1 MDSFC
6 EGPDRRLNPNL
17 SIQTFFNSIQLI
29 IDNFAGRGG
38 KVAMAINN
46 FEENVYNFQASPA
59 AFSVLLQRP
68 SLTGSERFKLN
79 ELEDKPEQ
87 EEGFI
92 VFI

>member
-1 MDSFC
+1 
-6 EGPDRRLNPNL
+6 
-17 SIQTFFNSIQLI
+17 
-29 IDNFAGRGG
+29 
-38 KVAMAINN
+38 MAINN